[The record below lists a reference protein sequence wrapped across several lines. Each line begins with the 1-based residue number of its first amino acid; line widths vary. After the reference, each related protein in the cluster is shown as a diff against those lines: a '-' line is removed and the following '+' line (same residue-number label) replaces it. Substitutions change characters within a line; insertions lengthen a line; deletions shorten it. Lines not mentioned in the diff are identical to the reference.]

1 MGKRKNIQIT
11 LAVLAGAALV
21 TAGAW
26 AGLRYWSGSDF
37 SPSGRERSLK
47 NNQVLFQQEQDLQ
60 ATGGRDGDDA
70 SRWEKQ
76 EDAQR
81 QEGPQT
87 DSGNFLF
94 QTDGSQQASSTGGI
108 LGDNTQ
114 KDGNTAQT
122 PDHIFDPSG
131 GTESGGGTSGGGTGG
146 GGEETG
152 PTEPTLPTE
161 PIVIPPD
168 PEPVKR
174 DPPKDALDSDKT
186 FDEKNFS
193 RCDDWDIW
201 RYYYIRQDDS
211 SESILYAGQTYADWK
226 SLEKALFASMITC
239 FYDKDGY
246 RRPLTEAE
254 YGIYIRID
262 GVSFDGGATMV
273 SKYPVTIPSGADMQ
287 VRVSYRFS
295 TKSPWE
301 PLETEDPFWVAYKPA
316 QSRVILLSRNPAS
329 GSTAIDPDAIVN
341 KDNQYPAAGT
351 ALNLLEYQLDMLV
364 ENPDDLFWVFGTKL
378 TSLYTGWTEDGKP
391 VSWLYPVTAGRH
403 VLLPGSYVPL
413 KTGYDAAIQI
423 YPVNADFEQD
433 PANGDSYYFQTV
445 VGALVDA
452 DGVLRVPEYAQ
463 AIFLD
468 GTKGVRVL
476 SLPST
481 LLLIPDQSG
490 DGLEVTDAYEVA
502 PGNPVFS
509 SKDGLLLNAAGT
521 VIRGVPTSVTSLT
534 VPKGIQA
541 VRPLKSNRI
550 QELHLQAGD
559 PLPQLRYENMPGIT
573 VYVADEQVAELCQ
586 RDAEEIEA
594 YNIHIRSEKDSYT
607 LKTPFLMD
615 SQGGIKKLLNDDC
628 QILNLP
634 DQKKLILRSDAFSG
648 CQVAATLT
656 ISKDTAEIVLEKN
669 CFRDSAVHLILCATE
684 EQVNR
689 VRQKLARIG
698 VTDIS
703 VAKLKTTADG
713 FVCAELQDGQYR
725 LVSAPKD
732 LVSFSEIKGVSVTEI
747 GNAAFEGCASLR
759 WVTLPECVKLV
770 ERRAF
775 ADCAS
780 LEGVVI
786 QNRQE
791 ITLQENAFTGCYAL
805 RFLGSNAVKG
815 SVADSLGDGLG
826 YAGFYPDGG
835 TGYPVTTDFS
845 TNPWA
850 SSPGASCYAFY
861 DCGDARMLYAM
872 DEAGKPTR
880 LLRSGAVVSGA
891 VKLPADTIEIALKA
905 FQNVATEFTINWE
918 DLTQLRIIG
927 SNAFNASALT
937 GDVALRTG
945 ATVFVGNSAFA
956 DCYGLR
962 SFYAD
967 SVNVEF
973 YAFTNCYSLES
984 VELRLDPYGIYSAQL
999 PAGLFFGCYSLAEV
1013 KLNNEVPPQLGWF
1026 SPKVWFCLRDNP
1038 DEADFLYVPEGCE
1051 EKYVDA
1057 WTYTYAGYKDR
1068 DDLWG
1073 ELFFDILD
1081 PDLTGTAVEQ
1091 WSWDVRRTIRSVI
1104 AGLDPAD
1111 EPNPAEGFS
1120 WYVDDAGTVT
1130 LLGVP
1135 EDRTELNLLGEN
1147 IGLGVTGYVDYLGS
1161 GVFQNCPNLNTV
1173 TIPYRLIGFGSEQR
1187 LTGIETDAFR
1197 TGSAL
1202 LTVIFEDATPPTLV
1216 PAADGSFAFRD
1227 DGGQVLVQVPEGCK
1241 ETYLNAWLENLGG
1254 AYTEDELLA
1263 MMGWAGDIQEQIGA
1277 EGFGLE
1283 CRDREW
1289 VLTAVPADAETLT
1302 LDAETL
1308 GLPEGEH
1315 LSRIASGAF
1324 TGAAGLGT
1332 VTIPDGL
1339 TVIESG
1345 AFPTGGEHLN
1355 LIFAGQTPPSLL
1367 AGTDGR
1373 FSFGLEG
1380 DKLSLTVPKD
1390 AEEDYLHQ
1398 WKANLAGFENYEAA
1412 LAATQAAHQSW
1423 NDVRVRQTTDS
1434 ALLEQENQ
1442 LRAMQ
1447 GLPQAEDPLTH
1458 FAYASI
1464 RGGKGIRLNRAP
1476 TYVERITL
1484 DAETMGLEKGEKL
1497 LEINADSFQDCDL
1510 LTELVLPDT
1519 VDAITSKVFT
1529 CGAEHLTLDFTAW
1542 TKDKTPP
1549 TLVLLNQEPFSFGL
1563 TKENAKV
1570 TVRVTDEQTK
1580 QRFVERWAPAFAGAE
1595 SRQTLIDQLYAR
1607 AAAQTGQTTLTQEE
1621 QAALAAQAALD
1632 ADARIAQ
1639 AERLLNEIIT
1649 YPKPERQASG
1659 TGENPEG

>member
-21 TAGAW
+21 TAGVW

-37 SPSGRERSLK
+37 SPSASARSLK
-47 NNQVLFQQEQDLQ
+47 NNQVRFQQEQDPQ

-81 QEGPQT
+81 QESPQT
-87 DSGNFLF
+87 GNGNFLF
-94 QTDGSQQASSTGGI
+94 QTDGSQKASSTGGI
-108 LGDNTQ
+108 LGEDTQ
-114 KDGNTAQT
+114 KDGDTAQA

-131 GTESGGGTSGGGTGG
+131 GTEDGGGTSGGGTGDG
-146 GGEETG
+146 GGETE

-168 PEPVKR
+168 PEPVKK
-174 DPPKDALDSDKT
+174 DPPKDVLDSDKT
-186 FDEKNFS
+186 FQEKDFT

-211 SESILYAGQTYADWK
+211 SESIIYAGQTYADRK

-254 YGIYIRID
+254 YGIYFRID
-262 GVSFDGGATMV
+262 GVSFDGGTTMV
-273 SKYPVTIPSGADMQ
+273 SEYPVTIPSGADMK

-301 PLETEDPFWVAYKPA
+301 PLETETPFWVAYTPA

-329 GSTAIDPDAIVN
+329 GSTAIDPNAILN
-341 KDNQYPAAGT
+341 RDNQYPAVGT
-351 ALNLLEYQLDMLV
+351 SLNLLEYQLDMLV
-364 ENPDDLFWVFGTKL
+364 ENTEEPFWIFGTKL
-378 TSLYTGWTEDGKP
+378 TSLYTGWVEDGKL

-403 VLLPGSYVPL
+403 VLLPGSYIPL
-413 KTGYDAAIQI
+413 TAGYAASIQI

-433 PANGDSYYFQTV
+433 PAGGDSYYFQTIV
-445 VGALVDA
+445 SAPVGA

-481 LLLIPDQSG
+481 LLLIPDQNG
-490 DGLEVTDAYEVA
+490 DGLEVADAFEVA

-509 SKDGLLLNAAGT
+509 SKDGLLLNAEGT

-541 VRPLKSNRI
+541 VRPLKCNRI
-550 QELHLQAGD
+550 QELHLQAGE

-573 VYVADEQVAELCQ
+573 VYVSDEQAVELCQ
-586 RDAEEIEA
+586 RDAEAIRD
-594 YNIHIRSEKDSYT
+594 YNIRIRSEKDSYT
-607 LKTPFLMD
+607 LHSPFLVD

-634 DQKKLILRSDAFSG
+634 DQEKLILRTNAFSG
-648 CQVAATLT
+648 CQVASTLT
-656 ISKDTAEIVLEKN
+656 VSKDTAEIVLEKD
-669 CFRDSAVHLILCATE
+669 CFRDSSVHLILCATE
-684 EQVNR
+684 EQVNQ
-689 VRQKLARIG
+689 VRQKLAQIG

-703 VAKLKTTADG
+703 VAKLKTTPDG
-713 FVCAELQDGQYR
+713 FVCAELRENQYR
-725 LVSAPKD
+725 LVSAPKE
-732 LVSFSEIKGVSVTEI
+732 LVSFSAVDGVQITEI
-747 GNAAFEGCASLR
+747 GNAAFEGCTSLR
-759 WVTLPECVKLV
+759 WVTLPESVKIV

-791 ITLQENAFTGCYAL
+791 ITLQEDAFTGCYAL
-805 RFLGSNAVKG
+805 RFLGSNAAKG
-815 SVADSLGDGLG
+815 SVADSLGDGLS
-826 YAGFYPDGG
+826 YAGFYPNGG

-845 TNPWA
+845 ANPWA
-850 SSPGASCYAFY
+850 SSPGASHYDFY
-861 DCGDARMLYAM
+861 DCDDARMLYAM
-872 DEAGKPTR
+872 DEEGKPTR
-880 LLRSGAVVSGA
+880 LLRSGAVVSGT
-891 VKLPADTIEIALKA
+891 VRLPEETMEIALKA
-905 FQNVATEFTINWE
+905 FQNVTTAFTLNWE
-918 DLTQLRIIG
+918 ELTQLRIIG

-945 ATVFVGNSAFA
+945 ATVFIGNSAFA

-967 SVNVEF
+967 SANVEF
-973 YAFTNCYSLES
+973 YAFSNCYSLES
-984 VELRLDPYGIYSAQL
+984 VELRLDPYGVYKAQL
-999 PAGLFFGCYSLAEV
+999 PAGLFFGCYSLTEV
-1013 KLNNEVPPQLGWF
+1013 KLNNEEPPQLGWF
-1026 SPKVWFCLRDNP
+1026 SPKNWFCLRDNP
-1038 DEADFLYVPEGCE
+1038 DEADFLHVPEGSQ

-1057 WTYTYAGYKDR
+1057 WTYTYAGYEDR

-1073 ELFFDILD
+1073 ELFFEIFDA
-1081 PDLTGTAVEQ
+1081 DLTDTAVEQ

-1120 WYVDDAGTVT
+1120 WYVDNAGTVT

-1135 EDRTELNLLGEN
+1135 ADRTELTLLGEN

-1161 GVFQNCPNLNTV
+1161 GVFRNCTNLSTV
-1173 TIPYRLIGFGSEQR
+1173 TIPYRIIGFGSEQR
-1187 LTGIETDAFR
+1187 LTGIETNAFC

-1202 LTVIFEDATPPTLV
+1202 LTVIFEDAAPPVLV

-1227 DGGQVLVQVPEGCK
+1227 DGGQVLVRVPEGCE
-1241 ETYLNAWLENLGG
+1241 ETYLDTWLENLAGV
-1254 AYTEDELLA
+1254 YTKDELLA
-1263 MMGWAGDIQEQIGA
+1263 MMGWAGDTKEQIGA

-1283 CRDREW
+1283 CRDGKW
-1289 VLTAVPADAETLT
+1289 VLTAVPMDAEALT

-1308 GLPEGEH
+1308 GLPEGEV
-1315 LSRIASGAF
+1315 LSCIASGAF
-1324 TGAAGLGT
+1324 TGAAGLRT
-1332 VTIPDGL
+1332 VTIPEG
-1339 TVIESG
+1339 VAAIESG
-1345 AFPTGGEHLN
+1345 AFPTGGARLN

-1367 AGTDGR
+1367 AGADGY
-1373 FSFGLEG
+1373 FSFGLEEE
-1380 DKLSLTVPKD
+1380 KLSLTVPKD
-1390 AEEDYLHQ
+1390 AEEDYLNQ

-1412 LAATQAAHQSW
+1412 LAATQAEHQNW
-1423 NDVRVRQTTDS
+1423 NAVRVKQTTDS
-1434 ALLEQENQ
+1434 ALLEQENR
-1442 LRAMQ
+1442 LRAME

-1458 FAYASI
+1458 FAYTSI
-1464 RGGKGIRLNRAP
+1464 RGGRGIRLNRVP

-1519 VDAITSKVFT
+1519 VDAITSRAFT
-1529 CGAEHLTLDFTAW
+1529 CATDHLTLDFTAW

-1563 TKENAKV
+1563 TRENAKV
-1570 TVRVTDEQTK
+1570 TVQVADEQTK
-1580 QRFVERWAPAFAGAE
+1580 QRFAESWAPAFAGAE
-1595 SRQTLIDQLYAR
+1595 SRQALIDQLYAR
-1607 AAAQTGQTTLTQEE
+1607 AAAQAGNPTLTQEE
-1621 QAALAAQAALD
+1621 QAALAAQAARD
-1632 ADARIAQ
+1632 ADARIAE
-1639 AERLLNEIIT
+1639 AERLLNEIIA
-1649 YPKPERQASG
+1649 YPKPEEPNSG